1 MRILSYSF
9 ETHLE
14 FSEPVTA
21 HSFVLRCA
29 PRSTPFQKILDSQLI
44 ITPGTHLMELSD
56 GFGNR
61 MHVGSIPEAHSI
73 FSFVSYGLVMVDQQA
88 TDSETAH
95 PMYLQPSMYTQPSHE
110 AKVFA
115 RRILQCIPHAP
126 VLKKATDLMHAVYR
140 HFTYDGGATS
150 VKTTAREAF
159 GLAAGV
165 CQDYAQVLIM
175 LCRIEGIPARYCAG
189 LMEGEGAT
197 HAWVE
202 VFDGSNWVGLDP
214 TNDKLVDESYII
226 LSRGRD
232 FEDCS
237 IERGVLNGTG
247 TQVQHVKATVSKEG
261 GATRFQEEAQ

>member
-14 FSEPVTA
+14 FSESVTC
-21 HSFVLRCA
+21 HNFILRCA
-29 PRSTPFQKILDSQLI
+29 PRSTPFQKILDSQMI
-44 ITPGTHLMELSD
+44 INPGCHLMELRD

-61 MHVGSIPEAHSI
+61 LHIGYMPEAHES
-73 FSFVSYGLVMVDQQA
+73 FSFMSYGLVLVDQQA
-88 TDSETAH
+88 TASETAH
-95 PMYLQPSMYTQPSHE
+95 PMYLQPSLYTQPSHDAE
-110 AKVFA
+110 VFA
-115 RRILQCIPHAP
+115 RRVLQCIPHAP
-126 VLKKATDLMHAVYR
+126 ILKKATDLMHAVYR
-140 HFTYDGGATS
+140 HFTYDGGATT

-175 LCRIEGIPARYCAG
+175 MCRSQGIPARYCAG

-202 VFDGSNWVGLDP
+202 VFDGANWRGLDP
-214 TNDKLVDESYII
+214 TNDREVDESYIT
-226 LSRGRD
+226 LSHGRD

-237 IERGVLNGTG
+237 IERGVFMGSG
-247 TQVQHVKATVSKEG
+247 TQTQRVKATVSKEG
-261 GATRFQEEAQ
+261 GATRFQPEEQ